1 VHARAE
7 AIGRVG
13 GVRTVL
19 VGPAPRLAL
28 SVAGSG
34 PLVVCLHGIGG
45 HRQHWD
51 DQLRAFAAHFTV
63 AAWDARGYG
72 DSDDYDGPLAFADF
86 SADLLRVLDR
96 FGAAR
101 AHLVGL
107 SLGGRIARDFALRHP
122 ARVATL
128 VLANTTAGFDTLTA
142 EEVEAFIRGR
152 RGPLE
157 SGHALAELAPELAR
171 GLMSPAAVPG
181 AQARLLAALS
191 ALRKESYLKTIEA
204 STREDRGARIEA
216 IAAPTL
222 VVTSDEDR
230 LYPAALAEAM
240 ARRIPGARLALIRGA
255 GHLSN
260 LEQPGAFD
268 AMVLPFLLEH
278 RSRASIPRP
287 PEA

>member
-1 VHARAE
+1 VRA
-7 AIGRVG
+7 
-13 GVRTVL
+13 VR
-19 VGPAPRLAL
+19 VGPAPRIAL

-51 DQLRAFAAHFTV
+51 DQLRALAPHFTA

-86 SADLLRVLDR
+86 SRDLERVLDY

-128 VLANTTAGFDTLTA
+128 VLANTTAGFDTLTPEA
-142 EEVEAFIRGR
+142 VEAFIRSR

-157 SGHALAELAPELAR
+157 SGRTPAELAPELAR
-171 GLMSPAAVPG
+171 GLISPSAVPG
-181 AQARLLAALS
+181 AYDRLIGAMAAL
-191 ALRKESYLKTIEA
+191 RTDSYLKTIEA

-222 VVTSDEDR
+222 VVASDGDR

-240 ARRIPGARLALIRGA
+240 SRRIPGARLALIRGA

-260 LEQPGAFD
+260 LEQPEAFN
-268 AMVLPFLLEH
+268 AVVLGFLLEH
-278 RSRASIPRP
+278 RGRADNARP
-287 PEA
+287 PEQ

>member
-1 VHARAE
+1 
-7 AIGRVG
+7 
-13 GVRTVL
+13 VRTEF

-28 SVAGSG
+28 SVAGGG

-51 DQLRAFAAHFTV
+51 DQLREFGAHFTA

-72 DSDDYDGPLAFADF
+72 DSDDYAGPLAFADF
-86 SADLLRVLDR
+86 SADLLRVLDH

-128 VLANTTAGFDTLTA
+128 VLANTSAGFDTLTPA
-142 EEVEAFIRGR
+142 EVEAFIRGR

-157 SGHALAELAPELAR
+157 AGRTPAELAHELAR
-171 GLMSPAAVPG
+171 NLVSPAAVPG
-181 AQARLLAALS
+181 AYERLVAAMA
-191 ALRKESYLKTIEA
+191 ALRKDAYLKTVEA

-216 IAAPTL
+216 ISAPTL
-222 VVTSDEDR
+222 VVTSDGDR
-230 LYPAALAEAM
+230 LYSAALAEAM
-240 ARRIPGARLALIRGA
+240 TRRIPGARLALIRGA

-260 LEQPGAFD
+260 LEQPAAFN
-268 AMVLPFLLEH
+268 AAVLDFLLQH
-278 RSRASIPRP
+278 RARAEDARRP
-287 PEA
+287 KQ